1 MYTLVNETDTIRVGV
16 KTTYLMG
23 RGYVSSV
30 ETSYFSNEFFSN
42 VTQKIERIYS
52 TPMLQD
58 DKDAVFIPS
67 ARRNAKK
74 ELAAH
79 NQRLQKIDFTLN
91 QILDFDPLN
100 LLGA

>member
-1 MYTLVNETDTIRVGV
+1 MYTLTNETPTIREGV
-16 KTTYLMG
+16 STIYLRG

-52 TPMLQD
+52 TPILRD
-58 DKDAVFIPS
+58 YKDAVFIPS

-91 QILDFDPLN
+91 QIVDFDPLN

>member
-1 MYTLVNETDTIRVGV
+1 MYTLTNETPTIREGV
-16 KTTYLMG
+16 STIYLRG

-52 TPMLQD
+52 TPMLRV

-67 ARRNAKK
+67 ARRNTKK
-74 ELAAH
+74 ELDAH
-79 NQRLQKIDFTLN
+79 NQRLQKIHFTLN

-100 LLGA
+100 LLEA